1 MGRIMA
7 IDFGTKRCGFAV
19 TDPERIIATGL
30 DTIATQNIF
39 DFIEGYLKEE
49 PVDIIVVGDPLQLDG
64 TENFISS
71 KVDHL
76 VKVLAKEYPHISI
89 EKIDERYSS
98 KMAQETL
105 IKSNAKKKTRRKKE
119 LLDKISATIILQ
131 SYLEQM

>member
-105 IKSNAKKKTRRKKE
+105 IKSNAKKKTNKP
-119 LLDKISATIILQ
+119 LT
-131 SYLEQM
+131 